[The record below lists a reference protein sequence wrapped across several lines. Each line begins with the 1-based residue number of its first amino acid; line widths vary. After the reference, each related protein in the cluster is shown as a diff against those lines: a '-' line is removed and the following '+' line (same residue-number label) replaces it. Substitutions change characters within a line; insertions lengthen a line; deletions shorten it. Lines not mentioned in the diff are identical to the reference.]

1 MQTEPPPSSTFSE
14 TVNQWVI
21 YDAYVDY
28 EYKKE
33 MLEEQDLKGR
43 RATDKKKRLLGDS
56 NKDDGHEISK
66 KVVRAAR
73 VLERMVNQNIYIDIA
88 LGILWYTLMPNNTT
102 NYKIVNQTTYFLS
115 LIFNFKDF
123 RYWEDASD
131 EFRDNEGTLLPLWK
145 FSFDKAKKLEI
156 TGLCWN
162 PAYNDLFA
170 ASYGSCNK

>member
-88 LGILWYTLMPNNTT
+88 LGILWYNIQLMPNNGTHI
-102 NYKIVNQTTYFLS
+102 NHVNQKIYFLS
-115 LIFNFKDF
+115 FIFTFQRF
-123 RYWEDASD
+123 P
-131 EFRDNEGTLLPLWK
+131 LLGRCIRRV
-145 FSFDKAKKLEI
+145 S
-156 TGLCWN
+156 G
-162 PAYNDLFA
+162 
-170 ASYGSCNK
+170 

>member
-88 LGILWYTLMPNNTT
+88 LGILWYNIQLIPIMGDTIMSTNNP
-102 NYKIVNQTTYFLS
+102 
-115 LIFNFKDF
+115 IF
-123 RYWEDASD
+123 Y
-131 EFRDNEGTLLPLWK
+131 P
-145 FSFDKAKKLEI
+145 
-156 TGLCWN
+156 
-162 PAYNDLFA
+162 
-170 ASYGSCNK
+170 

>member
-1 MQTEPPPSSTFSE
+1 MQTEPPPSATFSE

-33 MLEEQDLKGR
+33 MQDEQDLKGR
-43 RATDKKKRLLGDS
+43 RATDKQTKKRLLGDT
-56 NKDDGHEISK
+56 NKDDGHEISQ
-66 KVVRAAR
+66 KVVRAAK

-88 LGILWYTLMPNNTT
+88 LGILWYNIQIDTQI
-102 NYKIVNQTTYFLS
+102 KIPISYIFYRCFLH
-115 LIFNFKDF
+115 FKDF

-170 ASYGSCNK
+170 ASYGSCN